1 MSLRIAIVGGSGY
14 TGVELLR
21 ILKGHPGVT
30 VTCVTSRK
38 LAGTK
43 VASVFP
49 SLHGYGDLLFSDP
62 DPERIVN
69 ENDFVFTAVPHQA
82 AMGIVPGFL
91 EHGLKVVD
99 LSADFRLR
107 DARIYETWYQPH
119 SHPELLNQAVYGLPE
134 LYRSEI
140 ISARLVANPGC
151 YPTSALLPLVPLLK
165 ESVIGWEGIVI
176 DSKSGASGAGRSASM
191 ATIFCEVN
199 EAFKAYKVGE
209 HRHTPEIE
217 QELSRVSGKDVRI
230 SFTPHLVPMTRG
242 ILTTIYA
249 RLTRKIST
257 ADALS
262 VLSRYYNGA
271 TFVRVMGEG
280 VFPNVSFVRGGN
292 CCDIAARVDE
302 RTGRIVLVSAIDNLI
317 KGASGQAVQNM
328 NLMVG
333 FDEGQGLETAAIF
346 P

>member
-21 ILKGHPGVT
+21 ILKGHTGVR

-38 LAGTK
+38 FAGTG
-43 VASVFP
+43 VASIFP
-49 SLHGYGDLLFSDP
+49 SLHGYNDLLFSEP
-62 DPERIVN
+62 DLEGIAKKS
-69 ENDFVFTAVPHQA
+69 DFVFTAVPHQA
-82 AMGIVPGFL
+82 AMGIVPWFL

-107 DARIYETWYQPH
+107 DAKVYESWYQPH
-119 SHPELLNQAVYGLPE
+119 SHPELLPQAVYGLPE

-140 ISARLVANPGC
+140 ISSRLVANPGC
-151 YPTSALLPLVPLLK
+151 YPTSAILPLVPLLK
-165 ESVIGWEGIVI
+165 EAVIDWDGIVI

-199 EAFKAYKVGE
+199 EGFKAYKVGE

-217 QELSRVSGKDVRI
+217 QELSMASGKEVKI
-230 SFTPHLVPMTRG
+230 SFTPHLVPMSRG

-249 RLTRKIST
+249 RLTSKIST
-257 ADALS
+257 ADAISILS
-262 VLSRYYNGA
+262 QYYDDEM
-271 TFVRVMGEG
+271 FVRVMKEG

-302 RTGRIVLVSAIDNLI
+302 RTERIILVSAIDNLV

-328 NLMVG
+328 NLMAG
-333 FDEGQGLETAAIF
+333 FDEGQGLKRAAIF